1 VPDDYLDLRLGQLLE
16 LSAAEPPAPGAGSAA
31 AITIALAASLV
42 AKVGRHSRD
51 SWADGAG
58 VAAQA
63 IELQNRCR
71 TLEREDTRAWSQAL
85 SALRGPNGTETQ
97 SPDLA
102 AALGR
107 AADLPLAIAE
117 TGADVAALARLAAE
131 RGDGSL
137 RGEAAAAAVLAHAG
151 ARAATH
157 LVVLNLAT
165 RPGDERC
172 GRAGRAERA
181 AAAEAEAALVTEP

>member
-1 VPDDYLDLRLGQLLE
+1 VPDDYLDLRLGQFLE

-42 AKVGRHSRD
+42 AKVGRCSRD
-51 SWADGAG
+51 SWPDGAG

-71 TLEREDTRAWSQAL
+71 MLEREDTRAWSQAL
-85 SALRGPNGTETQ
+85 SALRGLDGTGAR

-102 AALGR
+102 GALGR

-151 ARAATH
+151 ARAATN
-157 LVVLNLAT
+157 LVTLNLAT

-172 GRAGRAERA
+172 ERAGRAERA
-181 AAAEAEAALVTEP
+181 ASTEAEAALVTET

>member
-42 AKVGRHSRD
+42 AKVGRCSRD
-51 SWADGAG
+51 SWTDGAG

-71 TLEREDTRAWSQAL
+71 TLEREDTRAWSEAL
-85 SALRGPNGTETQ
+85 SALRGLDGAGAR
-97 SPDLA
+97 SPDLVGV
-102 AALGR
+102 LGR

-137 RGEAAAAAVLAHAG
+137 RGEAGAAAILAHAG
-151 ARAATH
+151 VRAATH

-165 RPGDERC
+165 RPGDDRCER
-172 GRAGRAERA
+172 AERAERA
-181 AAAEAEAALVTEP
+181 AAYDTTAALVTET